1 LSTID
6 RSTIRATDH
15 TIDRLTARRAGA
27 ALALASGLAIAG
39 FIALGLV
46 FEYPQILEEPTADI
60 LALFREHQGA
70 VMGWFLV
77 LAVSA
82 ALMAPAGIWLG
93 RIAGGRL
100 GRWIA
105 GVGIAAATVQVVG
118 LQRWVT
124 LVPSISDDALDP
136 ALRANAEER
145 FELWHTVLGKAI
157 GETLGYVLTATF
169 TVLVVVALSRTI
181 LPRWLAIVGL
191 VASGLIAT
199 GVVVPLVEAASLT
212 NFAGYVVWCAWLL
225 AVAFLLVRAPAGTV
239 GSPTTDRPAGFTAT
253 ASIVVRRPIA
263 EVFEFVAD
271 ARNRPSWDGSVVTE
285 ELTSAEPIRQG
296 TTVHTRLRSMGRELD
311 YDWVV
316 TSFEPPVGMV
326 VTSTVGPLP
335 TTLTYLLTDLGH
347 ATRVEFSVV
356 GRPTGAL
363 RLLRPAMAR
372 STQRNLDRSF
382 ARLQQVLEARASR
395 RDG

>member
-1 LSTID
+1 MNTLDHTLD
-6 RSTIRATDH
+6 RS
-15 TIDRLTARRAGA
+15 TARRAGA
-27 ALALASGLAIAG
+27 ALALASLLAIAG
-39 FIALGLV
+39 FTALGSV

-60 LALFREHQGA
+60 LALFREHQAA

-124 LVPSISDDALDP
+124 LVPGISDDALDP

-199 GVVVPLVEAASLT
+199 GVVIPLVEVASLT
-212 NFAGYVVWCAWLL
+212 NFAGYVAWCAWLL
-225 AVAFLLVRAPAGTV
+225 AVA
-239 GSPTTDRPAGFTAT
+239 
-253 ASIVVRRPIA
+253 VVL
-263 EVFEFVAD
+263 F
-271 ARNRPSWDGSVVTE
+271 
-285 ELTSAEPIRQG
+285 
-296 TTVHTRLRSMGRELD
+296 
-311 YDWVV
+311 
-316 TSFEPPVGMV
+316 
-326 VTSTVGPLP
+326 
-335 TTLTYLLTDLGH
+335 
-347 ATRVEFSVV
+347 RV
-356 GRPTGAL
+356 P
-363 RLLRPAMAR
+363 AR
-372 STQRNLDRSF
+372 SDMLVSCDSP
-382 ARLQQVLEARASR
+382 SMS
-395 RDG
+395 